1 MPFQTTCDQPTDPTR
16 PSFQAEADAEAYSV
30 IAAAKAA
37 AERTRIEAEAHA
49 HATRLAAEAEAEAT
63 RIKARADADVG
74 NPFAQE
80 MGRRR
85 QEIKR
90 VAAFGNKA
98 VFVPTE
104 AMGVAAPALAGMSA
118 GLGADLRK

>member
-1 MPFQTTCDQPTDPTR
+1 
-16 PSFQAEADAEAYSV
+16 
-30 IAAAKAA
+30 
-37 AERTRIEAEAHA
+37 
-49 HATRLAAEAEAEAT
+49 
-63 RIKARADADVG
+63 
-74 NPFAQE
+74 

-85 QEIKR
+85 QEISR

-104 AMGVAAPALAGMSA
+104 AMGVAGPTFAGLAA